1 MTTRRLFIQIVP
13 VSGAVLLAACS
24 DKAPPAAPPAP
35 AAAPAAPPAAAPAP
49 APAPAAAPAGP
60 TATGPM
66 VDSAAD
72 PTAQALGYV
81 NDASKVDKAKYANF
95 VAGSA
100 CSNCALYQGQAGA
113 EAGPCPLFAG
123 KQVSAKGWCSSYAKK
138 AA

>member
-13 VSGAVLLAACS
+13 VTGAVLLAACS
-24 DKAPPAAPPAP
+24 DKAPPAP

-49 APAPAAAPAGP
+49 APAPAAAPAAPAGP